1 MVIYHL
7 FTQEVE
13 SGGVTVRTRLGG
25 QLGLYGVEELASG
38 LVSAVESTKE
48 LHEVL
53 EKRDDEVKK
62 EKEQEKEGV

>member
-1 MVIYHL
+1 M
-7 FTQEVE
+7 
-13 SGGVTVRTRLGG
+13 TVRTRLGG

-62 EKEQEKEGV
+62 EKEQEKRGV